1 MKSTPDVPAALLEIV
16 AAIREAA
23 SDVDQVPSV
32 AGGDD
37 IMWMRKQS
45 FMEIA
50 KRLEVIAAELAK
62 PWPKTK

>member
-1 MKSTPDVPAALLEIV
+1 MKSTPDVPPALLEIV
-16 AAIREAA
+16 AAIRDAA
-23 SDVDQVPSV
+23 SDVDQVPSI

-45 FMEIA
+45 FLEIA
-50 KRLEVIAAELAK
+50 KQLEGIALELAK